1 MVLKRSKRC
10 YSFENL
16 ARKSKETNCAFE
28 RERLVNYNRRQKF
41 VMAQRRASIDLT
53 VTQKPRQVFIKCLI
67 SRFKTTAKLRLLSN
81 YNLTYKKQYGIH
93 DPKVA

>member
-53 VTQKPRQVFIKCLI
+53 VTQKPR
-67 SRFKTTAKLRLLSN
+67 
-81 YNLTYKKQYGIH
+81 
-93 DPKVA
+93 